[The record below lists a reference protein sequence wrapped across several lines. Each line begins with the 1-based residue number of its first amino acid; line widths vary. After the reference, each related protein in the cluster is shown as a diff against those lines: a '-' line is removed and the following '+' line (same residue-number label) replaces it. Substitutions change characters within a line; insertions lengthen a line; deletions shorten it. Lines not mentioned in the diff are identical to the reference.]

1 MPVVHDDSRN
11 QSNSWKKT
19 GPVQHAQFRSCGEPF
34 QITCLAHRANWRIL
48 LTRHSPFICHLN
60 WFAGNCPSNS
70 RTNTCYLSAE
80 DCDSFGRSLRG
91 IPDWARHER
100 NDSSVT
106 TYQLSCLFH
115 VLPQNKGF
123 NLQQLSGEEP
133 FIGKSFR
140 FVAVVWS
147 WSTSGWFVMENAEN
161 SNGTN
166 LYQQEKGTSWIA
178 SCSSPRALWISEVFT
193 SVVKQTFE
201 NGLKE
206 HTTKHKNGKHQGCP
220 WETSPDLI

>member
-1 MPVVHDDSRN
+1 MRFILGEISEVYR
-11 QSNSWKKT
+11 T
-19 GPVQHAQFRSCGEPF
+19 GPG
-34 QITCLAHRANWRIL
+34 
-48 LTRHSPFICHLN
+48 
-60 WFAGNCPSNS
+60 
-70 RTNTCYLSAE
+70 
-80 DCDSFGRSLRG
+80 
-91 IPDWARHER
+91 HER

-140 FVAVVWS
+140 FVAIVWS

-166 LYQQEKGTSWIA
+166 LYQREKGTSWIA

-193 SVVKQTFE
+193 SVVKHPFE

-206 HTTKHKNGKHQGCP
+206 HTTKHKNGKHQVPGKQVLT
-220 WETSPDLI
+220 WFKDTGTSIAKNLFAIPQGFPGFTYNRIIYVYKEHPTYPNQTSW